1 MRSRPYVPDIHQ
13 KPVSLFFFH
22 RNTSITKTVM
32 AEPKNIPITTAS
44 NQHAIEQFSDNIA
57 TPYLMRRGQLPVN

>member
-1 MRSRPYVPDIHQ
+1 MHQ

-32 AEPKNIPITTAS
+32 AEPNNIPITTAS

-57 TPYLMRRGQLPVN
+57 TPSPVRRGQFSVI